1 MGQLLNQRYQF
12 IRTLGSDLLG
22 QTYLVGDTSLPG
34 HPPRVVRQLKL
45 PLSNPRTLKFSIVL
59 LKKKAEALRNIGD
72 HSQIPKI
79 IACFQE
85 NQSFYM
91 VEEWVPGRSL
101 KDEISS
107 GGPMPAEQVK
117 NILLQVLDVL
127 DFVHNHGIIHRALKP
142 SNLIRRQSDSSLV
155 LTGFGIFK
163 EIGNQVMRS
172 HQEDFQGGTDSSA
185 VYVAPEQD
193 LGQAQFNSD
202 LYSLGMVCIQA
213 LTGRTVESL
222 SNLREKDNQ
231 SDCWHKETEANP
243 KLIEILSRMVHAD
256 SKQRYESVRS
266 VLSDLADWETGSVEQ
281 DKTAGIGLLPDLGM
295 VRDRPPIMDRSLLR
309 RSGAAILVVGML
321 LLVGL
326 YNKLPQMAIAHY
338 LLYRGTEKD
347 KLGEASLAGE
357 YYTQALEWKPDLGQ
371 AYYSRGLL
379 YKRLGKQQAALSD
392 FTEAI
397 GLSDKAAAA
406 YYQRGNIRLALGDRP
421 GAEADYTEA
430 IKLDPDRAAAYVNRG
445 TVRADLGNDKG
456 AVEDY
461 TQAITLDPELA
472 AAYLN
477 RCLSWSNIGDQERAI
492 ADCTRAIDLRP
503 THTFAYQNRGLARRS
518 QGDLPGAIA
527 DYNIAIKLDPD
538 DADPYYNRGLAR
550 QELGELQGAIAD
562 FTAAIE
568 RNPNHA
574 LAYYDRGLA
583 YSSQSNRERAIA
595 DLQKSAQICLDLG
608 RGGCYDDAQYQLKL
622 LQDN

>member
-34 HPPRVVRQLKL
+34 HPPHVVRELKL
-45 PLSNPRTLKFSIVL
+45 PIDNPRTLKFSIVL
-59 LKKKAEALRNIGD
+59 LKKKAEALKNIGE
-72 HSQIPKI
+72 HPKIPKI
-79 IACFQE
+79 VACFDE
-85 NQSFYM
+85 NQSFYL

-101 KDEISS
+101 KDEITP
-107 GGPMPAEQVK
+107 GQPMQQEQLK
-117 NILLQVLDVL
+117 NILVQLLEIL
-127 DFVHNHGIIHRALKP
+127 DFVHSRGSIHRALKP
-142 SNLIRRQSDSSLV
+142 SNLIRRQSDGSFV

-172 HQEDFQGGTDSSA
+172 QHHDFQVGTNSEV

-193 LGQAQFNSD
+193 LGQPQFNSD
-202 LYSLGMVCIQA
+202 IYSLGMICIQA
-213 LTGRTVESL
+213 LTGKTVEDL
-222 SNLREKDNQ
+222 WNLRLKNNQ
-231 SDCWHKETEANP
+231 SDCWHKEIEANP
-243 KLIEILSRMVHAD
+243 KLIEILAKMVHAD
-256 SKQRYESVRS
+256 SKQRYQSVGE
-266 VLSDLADWETGSVEQ
+266 VLSELADWETGSPEQ
-281 DKTAGIGLLPDLGM
+281 EKTAGIGLLPDLRIGNKN
-295 VRDRPPIMDRSLLR
+295 RPVVLWL
-309 RSGAAILVVGML
+309 RSGAAVLVAGML

-326 YNKLPQMAIAHY
+326 YKQLPQLAIAHY
-338 LLYRGTEKD
+338 LLYQGAEKE
-347 KLGEASLAGE
+347 KLGEESLALE
-357 YYTQALEWKPDLGQ
+357 YYTQALEWKADNGQ

-392 FTEAI
+392 LTEAI
-397 GLSDKAAAA
+397 GLSDKAAA
-406 YYQRGNIRLALGDRP
+406 YYQRGNIRFGLGDRP

-430 IKLDPDRAAAYVNRG
+430 IKLRPDLTAAYVNRG

-461 TQAITLDPELA
+461 TEAIKLDPDLP

-503 THTFAYQNRGLARRS
+503 THTFAYQNRGLARRR
-518 QGDLPGAIA
+518 QGDIPGAIA

-550 QELGELQGAIAD
+550 QELGDDRGAIAD

-574 LAYYDRGLA
+574 LVYYDRGLA
-583 YSSQSNRERAIA
+583 YSRQSNREQAIA
-595 DLQKSAQICLDLG
+595 DLQKSAQLCLDLG
-608 RGGCYDDAQYQLKL
+608 RGGCYDDAQYQLRL